1 MSWDDVAAAETDPD
15 VLAHVVALGHD
26 AVGRRALRATVA
38 DDGLLA
44 PLAMDL
50 LPTPSAAQRRAAE
63 ASLAAWERLGV
74 TVALRGDAAWPE
86 RLARCSA
93 PPPWLAWRGPL
104 TLPPGPSVA
113 IVGARRATP
122 YGTGVAAWF
131 AEAAAAAGIT
141 VVSGGAVGIDHAA
154 HDAAASAG
162 TTVVL
167 GCGHDVPYPRPHAR
181 TDGLFG
187 RVLAGGG
194 ALVSELLPGT
204 QPRPQHVR
212 ARNRLVAALADV
224 VVVVEGGPTS
234 GSLVTAGDAADIGV
248 EVLAVP
254 GDVRAPG
261 SAAPHRL
268 LREGATPCTTPDDL
282 LHALGAATHASPG
295 GHVEVR
301 QALSVLPAPVASVL
315 AGAWPRPLRPDEVA
329 ARAGVGLGTVLAA
342 VTRARVAG
350 VVAASAEGIRLAR
363 APDAAGT

>member
-1 MSWDDVAAAETDPD
+1 MTWDEVAAAGTDPGA
-15 VLAHVVALGHD
+15 LAHVVALGHD
-26 AVGRRALRATVA
+26 AAGRRVLRAAAT

-44 PLAMDL
+44 PLALDL
-50 LPTPSAAQRRAAE
+50 LPDASVDQRRAAE
-63 ASLAAWERLGV
+63 ATLAVWRRLGV
-74 TVALRGDAAWPE
+74 RAALRDDPAWPQ
-86 RLARCSA
+86 RLRRCAA
-93 PPPWLAWRGPL
+93 PPPWLAWRGPP
-104 TLPPGPSVA
+104 TLPAGPAVA
-113 IVGARRATP
+113 VVGARRATP
-122 YGTGVAAWF
+122 YGTGVAAWL

-154 HDAAASAG
+154 HDATAGDG

-181 TDGLFG
+181 ADGLFG

-212 ARNRLVAALADV
+212 ARNRLVAALVDA

-268 LREGATPCTTPDDL
+268 LAEGATPCTSPDDL
-282 LHALGAATHASPG
+282 LRVLGAVAVGDPSAAGSAGQGP
-295 GHVEVR
+295 
-301 QALSVLPAPVASVL
+301 SVLPAPVARVL
-315 AGAWPRPLRPDEVA
+315 ADAWPRPLRPDEVA
-329 ARAGVGLGTVLAA
+329 ARAGVGVGNVLAA

-363 APDAAGT
+363 APTTADA